1 MHVSAVSIGVPY
13 DSFAKSNPIYE
24 DWNGYLA
31 GIKDASPTGV
41 NKIII
46 SGGEP
51 WAWMAT
57 EPALVRGAVL
67 GMIIAIIFAFGLL
80 LFSTMNLIISI
91 FSTVAIVGI
100 VSTVVTV
107 MQFN

>member
-1 MHVSAVSIGVPY
+1 
-13 DSFAKSNPIYE
+13 
-24 DWNGYLA
+24 
-31 GIKDASPTGV
+31 
-41 NKIII
+41 
-46 SGGEP
+46 
-51 WAWMAT
+51 MAT